1 MAKQVEIKYYELL
14 QAPIITE
21 NSMKLV
27 ETANRYTFKVPKT
40 ANKVEIKKAVEA
52 VFGVKV
58 LNVHTI
64 NVLPKAKKVG
74 KYAGFKSGYKKAI
87 VQLAEGQ
94 TIPAFAV

>member
-52 VFGVKV
+52 VFGVNV

-87 VQLAEGQ
+87 VQLSEGQ

>member
-27 ETANRYTFKVPKT
+27 ETANRFTFKVPKT

-52 VFGVKV
+52 VFGVNV

-74 KYAGFKSGYKKAI
+74 KYEGFKSGYKKAI